1 MVNRSLHRSHSR
13 LRRIIFPSS
22 ERRESMTFV
31 SRFWHRIHRILISA
45 YFEYYRYILSNFF
58 GMSIL
63 KEFREFAIKGNVID
77 LAVGV
82 IIGTAFGKVVTSIV
96 EDIMMP
102 PLGWVIGNIN
112 FSDLKLALPSIIEW
126 QKAVTINYGNFFQ
139 IVLNFLIVAMAVFFL
154 VRVINRIKRTE
165 EKKEA
170 KIEEVKAEVA
180 PDILLLQE
188 IRDLLKT
195 KPTTK

>member
-1 MVNRSLHRSHSR
+1 
-13 LRRIIFPSS
+13 
-22 ERRESMTFV
+22 
-31 SRFWHRIHRILISA
+31 
-45 YFEYYRYILSNFF
+45 
-58 GMSIL
+58 MSIF

-102 PLGWVIGNIN
+102 PLGWMIGNIN

-126 QKAVTINYGNFFQ
+126 QKAVTINYGNFLQ
-139 IVLNFLIVAMAVFFL
+139 ISLNFLIVAIAVFFL

-170 KIEEVKAEVA
+170 KIEEVKAEIA